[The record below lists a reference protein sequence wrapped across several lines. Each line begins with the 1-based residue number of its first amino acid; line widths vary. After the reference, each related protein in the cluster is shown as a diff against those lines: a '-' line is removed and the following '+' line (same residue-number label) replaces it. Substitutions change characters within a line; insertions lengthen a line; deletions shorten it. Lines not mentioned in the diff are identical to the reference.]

1 MKIQGNQYVQG
12 IVEVGRRVIEGF
24 KSVFVDGNLD
34 LLSTSEKYIRLTATE
49 KATVTLPD
57 ATNIRGGFEFVFFT
71 TTDFFTINNFDGV
84 EVKHLEPG
92 VIYYCYLMS
101 SGTSAGEWVISVDT
115 SYDIATG
122 NSDTPDVGVR
132 AYFKIEQEYTGSLK

>member
-49 KATVTLPD
+49 KSTVTLPD
-57 ATNIRGGFEFVFFT
+57 ATNE
-71 TTDFFTINNFDGV
+71 
-84 EVKHLEPG
+84 L
-92 VIYYCYLMS
+92 
-101 SGTSAGEWVISVDT
+101 
-115 SYDIATG
+115 
-122 NSDTPDVGVR
+122 DVM
-132 AYFKIEQEYTGSLK
+132 